1 MSELQSLYDTTVEL
15 IELLEKESALDR
27 DEKINNVEQL
37 LQKREGFMNSIKPP
51 FSEDEKQVG
60 KKLIELNQKLTTLLQ
75 KEKGAIQKDMNHLKK
90 QKQSS
95 EKYTNPYDSLMTDGV
110 FYDKRK

>member
-1 MSELQSLYDTTVEL
+1 MSEVKNLYDTTVDL
-15 IELLEKESALDR
+15 IELLEKESMLDR
-27 DEKINNVEQL
+27 DEKIIRIEQL
-37 LQKREGFMNSIKPP
+37 LQKREGFINSIKPP

-60 KKLIELNQKLTTLLQ
+60 KRLIELNQKLTALLQ
-75 KEKGAIQKDMNHLKK
+75 KEKDDIQKDMNHLKK